1 MVFRSTASQSDS
13 LCAESHY
20 LRDPHHTTHHEQP
33 PSTRRGTKQCNQPTQ
48 PTNQQLPYSPAA
60 SFRLYWYSLWL
71 GDTILCNDNGDCLQD
86 ITVATMTNNKTMKF
100 SSQQYLHALAPI
112 DNVIDAF
119 IEEENTRLSS
129 MNITDAWSIQSQ
141 GRFAALIASSP
152 DASPDLI
159 NAELEVQFDDIE
171 YLPSE
176 KYVAKLVKRYTT
188 RLEAEGKELEDDN
201 LASLVC
207 HFSMARISKLPDPA
221 DSCLL
226 TYRVPLV
233 EKERGRDKYDLL
245 GIRIY
250 PQHND
255 VGVAKVW
262 EAGACLA
269 EYLIQHSNCVR
280 GRRVIELGAG
290 VGLTGLIAAAI
301 GAESVHM
308 TDYTDATLENL
319 SYNVSINNKWLED
332 RGIDTD
338 VVSVGNLE
346 WGEYAE
352 HDCCSH
358 PAEVLIA
365 ADVVYTVECIPDL
378 VATVSKF
385 LSSGSAKVA
394 VFATTYRNRSTFAL
408 FERELEK
415 KRITCAY
422 KSQDEMPYVFP
433 CYFNQPRSDV
443 RICIMSRS
451 E

>member
-1 MVFRSTASQSDS
+1 
-13 LCAESHY
+13 
-20 LRDPHHTTHHEQP
+20 
-33 PSTRRGTKQCNQPTQ
+33 
-48 PTNQQLPYSPAA
+48 
-60 SFRLYWYSLWL
+60 
-71 GDTILCNDNGDCLQD
+71 
-86 ITVATMTNNKTMKF
+86 MKF
-100 SSQQYLHALAPI
+100 TSQQYLHALAPI
-112 DNVIDAF
+112 DKVIDAF
-119 IEEENTRLSS
+119 IEEEKARLSS
-129 MNITDAWSIQSQ
+129 MNITHDIDAWSIQSQ
-141 GRFAALIASSP
+141 GRFAALISSSP

-159 NAELEVQFDDIE
+159 NADIEIQFDDIE

-188 RLEAEGKELEDDN
+188 RLETEGIELQDNN

-207 HFSMARISKLPDPA
+207 HFSMSRISKLPDPA
-221 DSCLL
+221 DSCLVA
-226 TYRVPLV
+226 YRVPLV
-233 EKERGRDKYDLL
+233 EKGGRDLSRQTKYDLL

-250 PQHND
+250 PHHND

-269 EYLIQHSNCVR
+269 EYLIQDSDCVR

-332 RGIDTD
+332 RGIDTN
-338 VVSVGNLE
+338 VVSIGHLE

-358 PAEVLIA
+358 PADVLIA

-378 VATVSKF
+378 VATVNKF
-385 LSSGSAKVA
+385 LSSGSSSYAL
-394 VFATTYRNRSTFAL
+394 FATTYRNKSTFAL
-408 FERELEK
+408 FERELK
-415 KRITCAY
+415 RKRITCAC

-443 RICIMSRS
+443 KICIMSRS